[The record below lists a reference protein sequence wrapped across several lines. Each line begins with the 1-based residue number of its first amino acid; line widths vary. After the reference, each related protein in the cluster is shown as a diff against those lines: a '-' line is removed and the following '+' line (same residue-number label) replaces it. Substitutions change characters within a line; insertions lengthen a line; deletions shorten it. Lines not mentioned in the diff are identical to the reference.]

1 MLTRG
6 PLAHATWHV
15 TWPFGTLSTHNMGG
29 YECKT
34 WQGGKKTQNSGQKGK
49 IFAAVVLFVLNPLT
63 SMGIC
68 KVRVE
73 WKHLSSWLPQRNSA
87 LPLTSTSPSILC
99 QTLEVAKFV
108 CVCVWHHGVLGQICV
123 TFFMSDLEVAK
134 FVWFGFCLGHLFVVG
149 EEECFKSVWECK

>member
-15 TWPFGTLSTHNMGG
+15 TWPFGTLGTHIMGG

-87 LPLTSTSPSILC
+87 SPSHLHVLQFYVRLWKLQNLCVCVCDIMGFWDKFVWHFLC
-99 QTLEVAKFV
+99 QTWKL
-108 CVCVWHHGVLGQICV
+108 Q
-123 TFFMSDLEVAK
+123 K